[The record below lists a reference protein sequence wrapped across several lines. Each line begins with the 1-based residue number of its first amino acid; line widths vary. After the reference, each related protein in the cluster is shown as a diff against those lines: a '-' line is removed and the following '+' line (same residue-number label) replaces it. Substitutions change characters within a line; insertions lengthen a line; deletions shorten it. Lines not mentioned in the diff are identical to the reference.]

1 MRPGNTDTNN
11 GNRLPPELD
20 SGTAIFSYG
29 SLLDHGKLRELLAER
44 GEFQILETSVLS
56 EAARLARNHADDIV
70 ILRNVRLENVRV
82 SVVTEK
88 ILRRW
93 YKDRGGDLGELTD
106 AGIATEDA
114 LECAYLYARPA
125 RDGERGRSLNGGL
138 IFNLTREEVAVLDKY
153 EFQPVLLRTR
163 APELVI
169 QGRTYSPENA
179 AFYAGT
185 ESAADLTREE
195 KAERSRLLNLNRK
208 PGTQGP
214 QAKWPRNVRRK

>member
-1 MRPGNTDTNN
+1 MPPGNTDTNDS
-11 GNRLPPELD
+11 NRLPPELD
-20 SGTAIFSYG
+20 SRTVIFSYG
-29 SLLDHGKLRELLAER
+29 SLLDHGKLRQLLAER
-44 GEFQILETSVLS
+44 EFRIFETGDLA
-56 EAARLARNHADDIV
+56 EASRLAKNHASDIV

-93 YKDRGGDLGELTD
+93 YSDRGGDLRELTD
-106 AGIATEDA
+106 AGIATDDA

-125 RDGERGRSLNGGL
+125 LAGERGRGLNGGL
-138 IFNLTREEVAVLDKY
+138 ICNLSADEVAVLDKY
-153 EFQPVLLRTR
+153 EFEGVLVRTR
-163 APELVI
+163 TPQLVI
-169 QGRTYSPENA
+169 QGRTYVPENV

-185 ESAADLTREE
+185 ESAADLTLEE

-208 PGTQGP
+208 PGTQSP